1 VNLIFHPSR
10 SLSRSQALVVGAIAL
25 IATALIASLAELTL
39 DGVLGMGYHALS
51 DGSDQ
56 PSTSAL
62 NNLAQG
68 LANLAWMALALLVGS
83 HVIKAPVAWLDALAH
98 LALARWPLVLVSGYL
113 AMPPVGDRIIELS
126 TALGALDVND
136 GNHVMAPASHLLP
149 AMELML
155 WSLPSLLGMA
165 WLIWLMF
172 DAYAHLTQTRGV
184 RTAISFVVALT
195 IAQGLSQLTLF

>member
-1 VNLIFHPSR
+1 M
-10 SLSRSQALVVGAIAL
+10 VGAIAL
-25 IATALIASLAELTL
+25 IATALIASLAGLTL
-39 DGVLGMGYHALS
+39 DGVLGMSYHAVAA
-51 DGSDQ
+51 GSDQ

-62 NNLAQG
+62 NHLAQG
-68 LANLAWMALALLVGS
+68 LANVAWMALALVAAS

-113 AMPPVGDRIIELS
+113 AVPPVGDRIIELS
-126 TALGALDVND
+126 TALDALDVND

-155 WSLPSLLGMA
+155 WSLPSLVGLA
-165 WLIWLMF
+165 WVVWLMF